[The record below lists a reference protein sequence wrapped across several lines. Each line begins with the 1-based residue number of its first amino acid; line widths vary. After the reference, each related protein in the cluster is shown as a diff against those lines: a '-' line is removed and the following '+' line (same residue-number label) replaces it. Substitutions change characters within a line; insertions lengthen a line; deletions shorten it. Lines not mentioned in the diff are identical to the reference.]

1 MGDILAV
8 LGSALGTLGTMAWI
22 AYRMEKKNE
31 GIGGLTCTIL
41 SATFFVLWLI
51 VFTSVYLLIGHCL
64 ELFGM
69 TRAPNLVRI
78 FWPEALLPYAPF
90 VLTTYCWIETT
101 ILLFYFV
108 RHEGETEEEKA
119 SRLRWHVELMRKF
132 HNRFWIVMFVVWVFV
147 QVYYRTT
154 WLSWIPVP
162 APL

>member
-8 LGSALGTLGTMAWI
+8 LGTALGTLGTMIGI
-22 AYRMEKKNE
+22 AYHMEKKNE

-41 SATFFVLWLI
+41 SVTFLVLWLI
-51 VFTSVYLLIGHCL
+51 VFTSIYLLIGHCL
-64 ELFGM
+64 ELFGLS
-69 TRAPNLVRI
+69 RAPYLVRV

-90 VLTTYCWIETT
+90 VLTFYSWVETT

-108 RHEGETEEEKA
+108 RHDGETDEERA
-119 SRLRWHVELMRKF
+119 DRFRWHVGQMRKF
-132 HNRFWIVMFVVWVFV
+132 HNRFWIALFVVWVLV